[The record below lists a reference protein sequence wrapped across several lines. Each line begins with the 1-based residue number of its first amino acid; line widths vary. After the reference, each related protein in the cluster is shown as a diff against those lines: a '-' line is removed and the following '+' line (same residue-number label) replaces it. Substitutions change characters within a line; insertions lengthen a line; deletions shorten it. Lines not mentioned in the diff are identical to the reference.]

1 MILIIGG
8 TAAYFLDLEAELET
22 SLERIELDTPYGPAF
37 PMFRLTNYAAA
48 SSQPVAFASRHGMQQ
63 LQVSPPFVNARANIW
78 AAHELGVQ
86 AILSWNGVGAI
97 NPLLQL
103 HDMLVLD
110 GVLDFTK
117 TRERDWSAVS
127 GQGAAVSSQQSA
139 VSGQQSAVR
148 TENDP
153 QSALLPSNLSVL
165 QPPVLRPFAPSL
177 SALLYRVARTTTER
191 AFPVG
196 LYACTEGPRLET
208 SAEIQAYKR
217 LGADVVGMTL
227 VPEVLLAHNLGMAYA
242 SLAYV
247 TNYATGLEPAG
258 DTSRHFGVEVARRC
272 LRIVLA
278 AATANV

>member
-22 SLERIELDTPYGPAF
+22 SLERIELDTPYGTAF

-48 SSQPVAFASRHGMQQ
+48 SSQPVVFASRHGMQQ
-63 LQVSPPFVNARANIW
+63 LEVTPPFVNARANIW

-117 TRERDWSAVS
+117 TREREW
-127 GQGAAVSSQQSA
+127 
-139 VSGQQSAVR
+139 R
-148 TENDP
+148 MENSEWEISHDAH
-153 QSALLPSNLSVL
+153 QDTRILPHTARL
-165 QPPVLRPFAPSL
+165 QPPVLRPFAPAL

-227 VPEVLLAHNLGMAYA
+227 VPEVLLAHELGMAYA

-258 DTSRHFGVEVARRC
+258 EDARHFGVDVAHRC

-278 AATANV
+278 TATADG